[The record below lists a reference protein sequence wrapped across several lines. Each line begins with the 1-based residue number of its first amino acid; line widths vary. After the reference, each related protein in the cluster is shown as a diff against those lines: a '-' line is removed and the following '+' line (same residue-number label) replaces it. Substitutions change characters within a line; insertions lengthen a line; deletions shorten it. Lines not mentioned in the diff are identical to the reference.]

1 LLSAL
6 SVTFGDSSPKGGAT
20 GVPVRPH
27 SLRGVLFYQK
37 QKCSAVQIH
46 DILTSIIVQKP
57 LFLTTAHCILRHI
70 CFQQSA
76 QSFPACQSL
85 SPWERWHC
93 EAMTERAGPVRQ
105 SRRTAISRPFVSA
118 MLSPCLRI
126 FVSILALS
134 VTFGDSSPK
143 GRAFRAA
150 FTASLPALSAP
161 ASRCRCACAAC
172 RSGCAPPPRR
182 RWRRRG
188 AGRAQWPSHPAHG
201 RRW

>member
-1 LLSAL
+1 MLSAL

-46 DILTSIIVQKP
+46 DILTGIIVQKP

-93 EAMTERAGPVRQ
+93 KAMTERAGPVRQ

-118 MLSPCLRI
+118 MLSPCLHI

-143 GRAFRAA
+143 GGATGVPGRPTRDKQSLLYPKTVVPCYRGQQLRNNVPCQAAVNLCSRALF
-150 FTASLPALSAP
+150 FTLY
-161 ASRCRCACAAC
+161 
-172 RSGCAPPPRR
+172 
-182 RWRRRG
+182 
-188 AGRAQWPSHPAHG
+188 
-201 RRW
+201 

>member
-1 LLSAL
+1 MSAL

-20 GVPVRPH
+20 GVSVRPH

-46 DILTSIIVQKP
+46 DILTSIIVQKL
-57 LFLTTAHCILRHI
+57 LFLTAAHCILRHI

-76 QSFPACQSL
+76 QSFPACQGL

-118 MLSPCLRI
+118 ILSPCLRI

-143 GRAFRAA
+143 GRAIGMSGHFPL
-150 FTASLPALSAP
+150 TAESSI
-161 ASRCRCACAAC
+161 
-172 RSGCAPPPRR
+172 
-182 RWRRRG
+182 W
-188 AGRAQWPSHPAHG
+188 HKI
-201 RRW
+201 

>member
-1 LLSAL
+1 MS
-6 SVTFGDSSPKGGAT
+6 
-20 GVPVRPH
+20 VRPH

-105 SRRTAISRPFVSA
+105 SRRTAISRLLVSA

-134 VTFGDSSPK
+134 VTFGDTVRVAAPSVCFAVACILLAAAPTAPPCFRHWRRSSPLL
-143 GRAFRAA
+143 
-150 FTASLPALSAP
+150 LPRGGLG
-161 ASRCRCACAAC
+161 SRVKLAGYARG
-172 RSGCAPPPRR
+172 SPT
-182 RWRRRG
+182 RG
-188 AGRAQWPSHPAHG
+188 AGG
-201 RRW
+201 RKPD

>member
-1 LLSAL
+1 MLSAL

-134 VTFGDSSPK
+134 VTFGDTV
-143 GRAFRAA
+143 RVAA
-150 FTASLPALSAP
+150 PSVCFAVACILLAAAP
-161 ASRCRCACAAC
+161 T
-172 RSGCAPPPRR
+172 APPCFR
-182 RWRRRG
+182 RWRQSSPLPKKGEALACRLTFG
-188 AGRAQWPSHPAHG
+188 GMKKAFG
-201 RRW
+201 

>member
-1 LLSAL
+1 MSAL
-6 SVTFGDSSPKGGAT
+6 SVTFGDSSPKGGAA

-93 EAMTERAGPVRQ
+93 EAMTERASPAGK
-105 SRRTAISRPFVSA
+105 SRCTAIGRLFVRA
-118 MLSPCLRI
+118 MLSLCQSCL
-126 FVSILALS
+126 A
-134 VTFGDSSPK
+134 
-143 GRAFRAA
+143 
-150 FTASLPALSAP
+150 ASLPSQSRFARQLPQRGSPWHVGQALLRTTSQ
-161 ASRCRCACAAC
+161 SRFARQL
-172 RSGCAPPPRR
+172 P
-182 RWRRRG
+182 
-188 AGRAQWPSHPAHG
+188 
-201 RRW
+201 

>member
-1 LLSAL
+1 M
-6 SVTFGDSSPKGGAT
+6 
-20 GVPVRPH
+20 PVRPH

-46 DILTSIIVQKP
+46 DILTGIIVQKP

-126 FVSILALS
+126 LVSILALS

-143 GRAFRAA
+143 GRAFRAS

-161 ASRCRCACAAC
+161 ASRCRCAYAAC

-188 AGRAQWPSHPAHG
+188 ADRARWPSHPAHG

>member
-1 LLSAL
+1 MLSAL

-93 EAMTERAGPVRQ
+93 EAMTERASPARK
-105 SRRTAISRPFVSA
+105 SRRAAISRLFVRA
-118 MLSPCLRI
+118 ILSLCLC
-126 FVSILALS
+126 FSPGILALS
-134 VTFGDSSPK
+134 G
-143 GRAFRAA
+143 
-150 FTASLPALSAP
+150 
-161 ASRCRCACAAC
+161 ASRQLSQRE
-172 RSGCAPPPRR
+172 SLLDTPLLHFTILSPLPQG
-182 RWRRRG
+182 
-188 AGRAQWPSHPAHG
+188 
-201 RRW
+201 

>member
-1 LLSAL
+1 MMLSGGKLAL

-76 QSFPACQSL
+76 QIFPACQRLSLWESWQSRQALAERAFSARIPMSVRLCSL
-85 SPWERWHC
+85 SKWMC
-93 EAMTERAGPVRQ
+93 
-105 SRRTAISRPFVSA
+105 SA
-118 MLSPCLRI
+118 
-126 FVSILALS
+126 
-134 VTFGDSSPK
+134 
-143 GRAFRAA
+143 
-150 FTASLPALSAP
+150 AS
-161 ASRCRCACAAC
+161 
-172 RSGCAPPPRR
+172 
-182 RWRRRG
+182 
-188 AGRAQWPSHPAHG
+188 
-201 RRW
+201 